1 MIALSLAE
9 IAGLTGGR
17 VSGDPDITVT
27 GPAFLD
33 SRNPA
38 PEGLFVAFA
47 GERVDGHDFAASA
60 VESGAAA
67 VIGSRATAA
76 PTVVVDDVQA
86 ALGTLAHAVLDRL
99 NCPVAALTGSV
110 GKTGTKDLLAQLLT
124 ADGPT
129 VATRGNLN
137 NELGVPLTV
146 LRIQQDT
153 AHLVVEMGARGIGHV
168 AQLCRIAPP
177 RVATV
182 LNVGTAHLGEFGSRA
197 AIAQAKGE
205 IVEALPADGFAVL
218 NADDELVA
226 AMAARTEASV
236 VTFGTAPGADLRWD
250 GSAVDDLGRPSATYT
265 WEGEQVR
272 VALRDVGE
280 HQLSNAGAAAAMAL
294 VSGLSLDTVAQALS
308 EARSQSRWRMETT
321 ERADGVVVVNDA
333 YNASPTSM
341 RAAMDAAAQ
350 IARARRSRL
359 VTVLGEM
366 RELGDG
372 AAQEHRAI
380 GAYAAEL
387 STALLVAV
395 GDHAPALAEGAE
407 GSRGWAGEAVLA
419 AGHDDA
425 ARFVVKNVRAGDVVL
440 VKASRGVAL
449 EHVAEALLADD
460 DSIREDPAR

>member
-294 VSGLSLDTVAQALS
+294 VSGLSLDAVAQALS

>member
-153 AHLVVEMGARGIGHV
+153 AHLVVEMGARGVGHV

-294 VSGLSLDTVAQALS
+294 VSGLSLDAVAQALS